1 MSGNVR
7 LARLVRC
14 GAIALALVTLD
25 AWALGGARAAAAV
38 VATAPARSSVRDSP
52 GYAPLVDP
60 DSAAERLGRRP
71 SAAPVSVPFRG
82 GTASL
87 DALGRAVCG
96 ALHGDTPD
104 SLLRL
109 CVDMR
114 EFREILWPEF
124 PQSRPATGL
133 HWEDAW
139 PVLWGRL
146 NGGSVSA
153 VREHGSRVYTLV
165 RVERTA
171 PVKVFRN
178 FRLHE
183 GLVIVARD
191 EEGRVRR
198 FDWIRSVAERKG
210 RFKIYSMRD

>member
-1 MSGNVR
+1 MSAQRSPVWSCPAAS
-7 LARLVRC
+7 LAAALLV
-14 GAIALALVTLD
+14 LAGV
-25 AWALGGARAAAAV
+25 AAFAPGAAAA
-38 VATAPARSSVRDSP
+38 TSVRDTP
-52 GYAPLVDP
+52 GYVPLADP

-71 SAAPVSVPFRG
+71 GAPIVSMPFTG
-82 GTASL
+82 GAKSL
-87 DALGRAVCG
+87 EALGRAVCG

-109 CVDMR
+109 CVSEE
-114 EFREILWPEF
+114 EFRDILWPEF

-133 HWEDAW
+133 RWDDAW

-153 VREHGSRVYTLV
+153 VREHGSRVYTLL
-165 RVERTA
+165 RVEQAAATTA
-171 PVKVFRN
+171 YRN
-178 FRLHE
+178 FKLHP
-183 GLVIVARD
+183 GIVIVARD
-191 EEGRVRR
+191 EEGRERR

>member
-1 MSGNVR
+1 MTPPGSR
-7 LARLVRC
+7 PAALLV
-14 GAIALALVTLD
+14 ALALGM
-25 AWALGGARAAAAV
+25 ALAHGPAAA
-38 VATAPARSSVRDSP
+38 SSVRDTP
-52 GYAPLVDP
+52 GYVPLADP

-71 SAAPVSVPFRG
+71 NAPLVSMPFHDG
-82 GTASL
+82 AKSL
-87 DALGRAVCG
+87 EALGRAVCG

-109 CVDMR
+109 CVSEQ
-114 EFREILWPEF
+114 EFRVILWPEF

-133 HWEDAW
+133 RWDDAW

-153 VREHGSRVYTLV
+153 VRESGSRVYALL
-165 RVERTA
+165 RVEQTG
-171 PVKVFRN
+171 PTTEYRN
-178 FRLHE
+178 FKLHP
-183 GLVIVARD
+183 GFVIVARD
-191 EEGRVRR
+191 DEGHEQR

>member
-1 MSGNVR
+1 MIPPGAR
-7 LARLVRC
+7 LAALLV
-14 GAIALALVTLD
+14 ALALGM
-25 AWALGGARAAAAV
+25 ALAPGPAAA
-38 VATAPARSSVRDSP
+38 TSVRDTP
-52 GYAPLVDP
+52 GYVPLADP

-71 SAAPVSVPFRG
+71 NVLLVSMPFTG
-82 GTASL
+82 GAKSL
-87 DALGRAVCG
+87 EALGRAVCG

-109 CVDMR
+109 CVSEE
-114 EFREILWPEF
+114 EFRDILWPEF

-133 HWEDAW
+133 GWEDAW

-153 VREHGSRVYTLV
+153 VRERGSRVYTLL
-165 RVERTA
+165 RVEQAGATTEY
-171 PVKVFRN
+171 RN
-178 FRLHE
+178 FKLHA
-183 GLVIVARD
+183 GFVIVARD
-191 EEGRVRR
+191 DEGHEQR

>member
-1 MSGNVR
+1 MRVAAICALAAL
-7 LARLVRC
+7 LARAHPAVASVPPPERRPDVRH
-14 GAIALALVTLD
+14 T
-25 AWALGGARAAAAV
+25 
-38 VATAPARSSVRDSP
+38 P
-52 GYAPLVDP
+52 GYVPLVDP

-71 SAAPVSVPFRG
+71 NAPLVSMPFRVG
-82 GTASL
+82 ARSL

-109 CVDMR
+109 CVDER
-114 EFREILWPEF
+114 EFRDILWPEF

-133 HWEDAW
+133 RWEDAW

-153 VREHGSRVYTLV
+153 TRELASHVYTLL

-171 PVKVFRN
+171 TTRRFRN

-183 GLVIVARD
+183 GLVLVVKD
-191 EEGRVRR
+191 EEGREQR
-198 FDWIRSVAERKG
+198 FDWIRAVAERRG

>member
-1 MSGNVR
+1 MRVAAICALAAL
-7 LARLVRC
+7 LARAHPSAASVAPPGPRPDVRH
-14 GAIALALVTLD
+14 T
-25 AWALGGARAAAAV
+25 
-38 VATAPARSSVRDSP
+38 P
-52 GYAPLVDP
+52 GYVPLVDP

-71 SAAPVSVPFRG
+71 NAPLVSMPFHG
-82 GTASL
+82 GARSL

-109 CVDMR
+109 CVDER
-114 EFREILWPEF
+114 EFRDILWPEF

-133 HWEDAW
+133 RWEDAW

-153 VREHGSRVYTLV
+153 TRELGSHVYTLL

-171 PVKVFRN
+171 ATRQFRN

-183 GLVIVARD
+183 GLVLVVKD
-191 EEGRVRR
+191 DEGREQR
-198 FDWIRSVAERKG
+198 FDWIRAVAERQG
-210 RFKIYSMRD
+210 RYKIYSMRD